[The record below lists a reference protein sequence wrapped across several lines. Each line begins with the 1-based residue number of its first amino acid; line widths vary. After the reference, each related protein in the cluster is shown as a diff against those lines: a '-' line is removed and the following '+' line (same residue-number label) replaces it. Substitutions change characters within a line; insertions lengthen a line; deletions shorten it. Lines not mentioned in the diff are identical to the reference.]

1 MASAAAPAPDRRGW
15 NVLAISLIVLYL
27 IGVGVLAVAAPIRPP
42 LYPPLLA
49 AYTRPTSWL
58 PILVQVL
65 LGAGGFLAYYWPRR
79 RETRSFSL
87 LLTTG
92 LAVTTLILGFA
103 AYWNCH
109 GLEQQS
115 PFWTPLTLALNL
127 FVGNVEL
134 CDNGAYSYPLALQMA
149 RLFGLLLLA
158 IAALGIAATV
168 FRAQAD
174 RLQVRFARALVVLV
188 GLTDESIGLLRRLS
202 AERDR
207 RTTLTVL
214 VEDAGNPLIKMAR
227 DLGAKV
233 AFCDIDDPP
242 TLRTLLTAQ
251 ARFSVRALYAVSAD
265 VSVNL
270 RWAAQFRAIADSTKP
285 STSDMPPRMILRID
299 DPWQAEYWRRTNA
312 YRTGE
317 RGKSASVR
325 WMSDALSVYEVTA
338 TLILDRILTGAYDRL
353 VLVGSSPLA
362 LAVCA
367 ELAQRER
374 EGTLLNAGPKPS
386 FPELV
391 MYGPDAEALRQQH
404 RLRQERFGNSADWDV
419 ITVVGKEPTSAN
431 LRELLR
437 NDRQPALI
445 LADDP
450 AQGTP
455 GLATFMA
462 ALNPGWTIFD
472 WSTTTR
478 GVAAEPVMEKLYPF
492 GLTTEAA
499 SGWPVDSWERA
510 ARVVHENYRL
520 VHVPHPDP
528 AVPSHRAWD
537 DGLDPFLKES
547 NVRLVTTTLAAA
559 ESVGRSWGPS
569 AAAPEPPDA
578 EQLDRM
584 AQLEHAS
591 WLKHHVD
598 NGWRYGATRND
609 SAKVH
614 PALVGWEH
622 LDPANREKTRQ
633 NVVAALSTLEG
644 LGYRSSPTGVAAPP
658 PAADAALINGARAVG
673 GDSATWIRVTRT
685 GEVTARVVDQAWTWK
700 NPAGDVLQAKPGD
713 WRVSNAEGD
722 IWSVAPD
729 AFQRTYEHI
738 GGTRWRRIGEVKAR
752 PAVEGEVVESLE
764 GPERARA
771 GDWVM
776 EGPAG
781 ERWVTSAEHFSANYS
796 RA

>member
-1 MASAAAPAPDRRGW
+1 MAAAETSAPDRRGW
-15 NVLAISLIVLYL
+15 NALAVGLLVLYFVSL
-27 IGVGVLAVAAPIRPP
+27 GIFFVAALMQRQLATP
-42 LYPPLLA
+42 LVHP
-49 AYTRPTSWL
+49 YTDPTSWWA
-58 PILVQVL
+58 ILIHIG
-65 LGAGGFLAYYWPRR
+65 LGAGAFLAYYWPRR

-92 LAVTTLILGFA
+92 LAVTTLFLGLA
-103 AYWNCH
+103 SYWHCPK
-109 GLEQQS
+109 GGVQS
-115 PFWTPLTLALNL
+115 SFWGALTGALNL
-127 FVGNVEL
+127 FVGNTPD
-134 CDNGAYSYPLALQMA
+134 CQADDYAHPLAEQVA
-149 RLFGLLLLA
+149 RLSGLLLLA

-202 AERDR
+202 AERDS
-207 RTTLTVL
+207 RTTLAVL

-270 RWAAQFRAIADSTKP
+270 RWTSQFRAIADSTKP
-285 STSDMPPRMILRID
+285 STSDMPPRMIVRID
-299 DPWQAEYWRRTNA
+299 DPWEAEYWRRTNA

-338 TLILDRILTGAYDRL
+338 ALILDRILTGSYDRL

-374 EGTLLNAGPKPS
+374 EGALLKARPKPS
-386 FPELV
+386 FPQLL
-391 MYGPDAEALRQQH
+391 MFGPDAEALRQQH
-404 RLRQERFGNSADWDV
+404 RLRQERFGNSADWDL
-419 ITVVGKEPTSAN
+419 ITVVSKEPTSEN
-431 LRELLR
+431 LRERLR
-437 NDRQPALI
+437 DDRQPALI

-450 AQGTP
+450 GQSAP
-455 GLATFMA
+455 ALATFMS

-472 WSTTTR
+472 WSTSTR

-492 GLTTEAA
+492 GLTTETA
-499 SGWPVDSWERA
+499 SGRPVDSWERA

-537 DGLDPFLKES
+537 DGLEPFLKES
-547 NVRLVTTTLAAA
+547 NVRLVTTTLASA
-559 ESVGRSWGPS
+559 EFVGRSWGPS
-569 AAAPEPPDA
+569 AAAPQPPDA
-578 EQLDRM
+578 DQLDRM

-598 NGWRYGATRND
+598 NGWHYGAKRSD
-609 SAKVH
+609 SKKLH
-614 PALVGWEH
+614 PALVPWNL
-622 LDPANREKTRQ
+622 LDPASQEKTRQ
-633 NVVAALSTLEG
+633 NVLAALRTLEG
-644 LGYRSSPTGVAAPP
+644 LGYRSTPAGGAAPP
-658 PAADAALINGARAVG
+658 PASAAALINGARAAG
-673 GDSATWIRVTRT
+673 GDPTAWIRVART
-685 GEVTARVVDQAWTWK
+685 GEVTASVVDEPWTWTSA
-700 NPAGDVLQAKPGD
+700 AGDVLQAKPGN
-713 WRVSNAEGD
+713 WRVSNAAGD
-722 IWSVAPD
+722 VWSVA
-729 AFQRTYEHI
+729 AEVFHTTHRHI
-738 GGTRWRRIGEVKAR
+738 AGNRWRRIGEVKAR
-752 PAVEGEVVESLE
+752 PAIEGEVVESLE
-764 GPERARA
+764 GHECARA

-781 ERWVTSAEHFSANYS
+781 ERWVTSAAYFSAHYS
-796 RA
+796 RI

>member
-15 NVLAISLIVLYL
+15 NVLAISLVALYL
-27 IGVGVLAVAAPIRPP
+27 IGVGILAVAAPIRRP
-42 LYPPLLA
+42 LHNPVLE
-49 AYTRPTSWL
+49 AYTRPTSWW

-65 LGAGGFLAYYWPRR
+65 LGAGSFLAYYWPRR

-92 LAVTTLILGFA
+92 LAATALILGFLG
-103 AYWNCH
+103 YWNCN
-109 GLEQQS
+109 GSQQQS

-127 FVGNVEL
+127 FVGNVEV
-134 CDNGAYSYPLALQMA
+134 CDNGAYSYPLALQIA

-174 RLQVRFARALVVLV
+174 RLQVRFARALVIMV

-202 AERDR
+202 ADRDS
-207 RTTLTVL
+207 RTALAVL

-227 DLGAKV
+227 GLGAKV
-233 AFCDIDDPP
+233 AICDIDDPP
-242 TLRTLLTAQ
+242 ALRTLLTSQ
-251 ARFSVRALYAVSAD
+251 ARFGVRALYAVSAD

-270 RWAAQFRAIADSTKP
+270 RWASQFRAIADTTKP
-285 STSDMPPRMILRID
+285 STSDMPPRMIVRID

-338 TLILDRILTGAYDRL
+338 ALILDRILTGAYDRL

-374 EGTLLNAGPKPS
+374 EGTLLNARPAPS
-386 FPELV
+386 FPQLV
-391 MYGPDAEALRQQH
+391 MFGPDAEVLRQQH
-404 RLRQERFGNSADWDV
+404 RLRQERFGNSADWDL
-419 ITVVGKEPTSAN
+419 ITVATVEPTSAN

-437 NDRQPALI
+437 NDRRPALI

-450 AQGTP
+450 AQSTP
-455 GLATFMA
+455 ALATFMA

-520 VHVPHPDP
+520 LHVPHPDP

-569 AAAPEPPDA
+569 TATPQPPDA

-598 NGWRYGATRND
+598 NGWRYGARRSD

-614 PALVGWEH
+614 PAMVGWEQ

-633 NVVAALSTLEG
+633 NVLAALSTLEG
-644 LGYRSSPTGVAAPP
+644 LGYRSTPAGLAVPPP
-658 PAADAALINGARAVG
+658 PAAAALINGARIA
-673 GDSATWIRVTRT
+673 GDDPAGWIRVSRT
-685 GEVTARVVDQAWTWK
+685 GEVTASVVDEAWTWT
-700 NPAGDVLQAKPGD
+700 NAAGEVLHAKPGD
-713 WRVSNAEGD
+713 WRVSNADGD
-722 IWSVAPD
+722 VWSVAPEI
-729 AFQRTYEHI
+729 FETTYEQI
-738 GGTRWRRIGEVKAR
+738 AANRWRRIGEINAR

-781 ERWVTSAEHFSANYS
+781 ERWVTSAAHFQANYS
-796 RA
+796 RL

>member
-1 MASAAAPAPDRRGW
+1 MCSRSVWG
-15 NVLAISLIVLYL
+15 VHL
-27 IGVGVLAVAAPIRPP
+27 IGVGALAAAALIRWPLHNPPPRGVYAADAAVADPG
-42 LYPPLLA
+42 
-49 AYTRPTSWL
+49 T
-58 PILVQVL
+58 
-65 LGAGGFLAYYWPRR
+65 GAGRGCGLVYHRPRR

-87 LLTTG
+87 LLTSG

-134 CDNGAYSYPLALQMA
+134 CDNGAYSHPLALQMA

-188 GLTDESIGLLRRLS
+188 GLTDESIGLPGGAS
-202 AERDR
+202 AERDS

-367 ELAQRER
+367 DSPSASGGGPAQR
-374 EGTLLNAGPKPS
+374 P
-386 FPELV
+386 
-391 MYGPDAEALRQQH
+391 AE
-404 RLRQERFGNSADWDV
+404 
-419 ITVVGKEPTSAN
+419 TVLPTVGH
-431 LRELLR
+431 
-437 NDRQPALI
+437 
-445 LADDP
+445 
-450 AQGTP
+450 
-455 GLATFMA
+455 
-462 ALNPGWTIFD
+462 
-472 WSTTTR
+472 
-478 GVAAEPVMEKLYPF
+478 V
-492 GLTTEAA
+492 
-499 SGWPVDSWERA
+499 RA
-510 ARVVHENYRL
+510 
-520 VHVPHPDP
+520 
-528 AVPSHRAWD
+528 
-537 DGLDPFLKES
+537 
-547 NVRLVTTTLAAA
+547 
-559 ESVGRSWGPS
+559 
-569 AAAPEPPDA
+569 
-578 EQLDRM
+578 
-584 AQLEHAS
+584 
-591 WLKHHVD
+591 
-598 NGWRYGATRND
+598 
-609 SAKVH
+609 
-614 PALVGWEH
+614 
-622 LDPANREKTRQ
+622 
-633 NVVAALSTLEG
+633 
-644 LGYRSSPTGVAAPP
+644 
-658 PAADAALINGARAVG
+658 
-673 GDSATWIRVTRT
+673 
-685 GEVTARVVDQAWTWK
+685 
-700 NPAGDVLQAKPGD
+700 
-713 WRVSNAEGD
+713 
-722 IWSVAPD
+722 
-729 AFQRTYEHI
+729 
-738 GGTRWRRIGEVKAR
+738 
-752 PAVEGEVVESLE
+752 
-764 GPERARA
+764 
-771 GDWVM
+771 
-776 EGPAG
+776 
-781 ERWVTSAEHFSANYS
+781 
-796 RA
+796 